1 MKQRRIYNI
10 LLAVVAPMLCAGFV
24 ACRKDSLCDMQGAQG
39 AQEFTITVTDGGYVA
54 AATEGAQPA
63 TRIAEEG
70 YRTRFTA
77 GDRCGL
83 YIVRKNKPTSD
94 NELIYS
100 NIKLTATTNA
110 DGTLTWQPEAGVT
123 LKGGLEGES
132 YFLYYPY
139 QDDMTGCVSVWGAKD
154 SVFFSY
160 LIAGWQSKADQSN
173 YADYAASDLMT
184 ATGVATKSASGTM
197 TLSFS
202 MNHRTALA
210 IIELPNK
217 VYKFTN
223 TTGGAIPDY
232 TIVGEA
238 DFTGSEATPYCIAP
252 GTYRY
257 ITNILN
263 GYPPTIS
270 GSFDGGKKSFSI
282 KPLET
287 SVGHYKR
294 YRIGG
299 GTTTV
304 QHNLQVGD
312 FLMKDGSLLPKGTAL
327 SAAQKANVAAIVFWS
342 PAETDYTD
350 TNRITPAR
358 LTDDKILVADYPECN
373 HGLAVCVKQIT
384 DNGAETMVWQQE
396 YDNQHMWQQELFNPA
411 HHNKSDFVDI
421 LAPGIKDKT
430 SAINRIYGYQQTILL
445 EAYNEYCKTQ
455 NLNNRIVRPV
465 AAIAEFAK
473 TNPAPV
479 GSTGWFM
486 PSTKELDMLCDKD
499 IDDIWSAP
507 HSTDIRNMVNASLAA
522 ADGDALANQMYWAT
536 FENASNSA
544 LSVHFDNAA
553 VGSTIKGRQFRVRAV
568 CAF

>member
-1 MKQRRIYNI
+1 M
-10 LLAVVAPMLCAGFV
+10 VAPILCAGFV
-24 ACRKDSLCDMQGAQG
+24 ACQKESLCDMQG
-39 AQEFTITVTDGGYVA
+39 AQEFTITVTDGGYAV

-63 TRIAEEG
+63 TRIAEED

-83 YIVRKNKPTSD
+83 YIVRNNK
-94 NELIYS
+94 LIYS
-100 NIKLTATTNA
+100 NIKLTATAGA

-139 QDDMTGCVSVWGAKD
+139 QDDVPGLVNVWGTED
-154 SVFFSY
+154 SDFFSY
-160 LIAGWQSKADQSN
+160 LIASWQPKADQSN

-202 MNHRTALA
+202 MTHRTALA

-238 DFTGSEATPYCIAP
+238 DFTDSDAKPYCIAP
-252 GTYRY
+252 GIYRY
-257 ITNILN
+257 IIGITN
-263 GYPPTIS
+263 GYIPTIS
-270 GSFDGGKKSFSI
+270 GSFDSGKKSFSF
-282 KPLET
+282 KPET
-287 SVGHYKR
+287 TSIGYYKR
-294 YRIGG
+294 YRIGA
-299 GTTTV
+299 TTTV

-312 FLMKDGSLLPKGTAL
+312 FLMKDGSLLPKGTVL

-350 TNRITPAR
+350 TSRITPAR
-358 LTDDKILVADYPECN
+358 LTDDKIMAADYPECN

-396 YDNQHMWQQELFNPA
+396 DYNLFSWQLNLFNPA
-411 HHNKSDFVDI
+411 HYDKSDFVNI
-421 LAPGIKDKT
+421 NSSVKDKT
-430 SAINRIYGYQQTILL
+430 SNINRIYGYQHTILL

-455 NLNNRIVRPV
+455 NLNNHIVRPIV
-465 AAIAEFAK
+465 AIAEFAK

-486 PSTKELDMLCDKD
+486 PSTKELYILCNKD
-499 IDDIWSAP
+499 IDDIWSASP
-507 HSTDIRNMVNASLAA
+507 RSTDTRDMVNASLAA
-522 ADGDALANQMYWAT
+522 ADGDALANQEYWAT
-536 FENASNSA
+536 FE
-544 LSVHFDNAA
+544 AA
-553 VGSTIKGRQFRVRAV
+553 VNAGYGMDLSSAFASPRTKDNLLRVRAV